1 MLVVKEI
8 VSPGTYWYTDESTG
22 IPRKLDVTPELT
34 KYWHEQGSAM
44 LSAGLTVP
52 VPFEHDFNAH
62 PMTPKEKLLNN
73 AGEVKEY
80 RLKGDTLFGVI
91 DIQDPDAKRKIGHS
105 IRWTSPWI
113 NSFSDGDGKKW
124 NNVISHLALTTRPRI
139 MKQAPFSGIAAALS
153 IATEVVADI
162 GPHNLLGGR
171 SGICIS
177 RAGRLVHRKSDKQLR
192 PQYPLAF
199 SIFSGGI
206 KLAEDEDTKPLTDEG
221 DEAPPKKPKAKGKP
235 PKEGEPPETPETDNE
250 EEGNELEPFKDPS
263 GDVAMEELLADL
275 LGALDIHVEK
285 SGSPDQFKRALYNA
299 AMTKIHELTG
309 KARGEESGLGDTLN
323 QPPGGPGNQTPP
335 NPLVQQEQQPMY
347 MSLEE
352 INKIPDTTM
361 KTIALS
367 MYNENVKLR
376 SEMDSDRK
384 RLNSLNDAKL
394 KEENAKRST
403 RVQMLSKLSPRVK
416 ADLDAMIALPAMA
429 LSMGEG
435 GVVVDP
441 MAQTLSVLEKGL
453 SDMPTLLRTDSASL
467 SVQQHPTDEDMLT
480 QEAADEIS
488 DRMARK
494 MGAAPLEQKKAN

>member
-1 MLVVKEI
+1 
-8 VSPGTYWYTDESTG
+8 
-22 IPRKLDVTPELT
+22 
-34 KYWHEQGSAM
+34 
-44 LSAGLTVP
+44 
-52 VPFEHDFNAH
+52 
-62 PMTPKEKLLNN
+62 
-73 AGEVKEY
+73 
-80 RLKGDTLFGVI
+80 
-91 DIQDPDAKRKIGHS
+91 
-105 IRWTSPWI
+105 
-113 NSFSDGDGKKW
+113 
-124 NNVISHLALTTRPRI
+124 
-139 MKQAPFSGIAAALS
+139 
-153 IATEVVADI
+153 
-162 GPHNLLGGR
+162 
-171 SGICIS
+171 
-177 RAGRLVHRKSDKQLR
+177 
-192 PQYPLAF
+192 
-199 SIFSGGI
+199 
-206 KLAEDEDTKPLTDEG
+206 
-221 DEAPPKKPKAKGKP
+221 
-235 PKEGEPPETPETDNE
+235 
-250 EEGNELEPFKDPS
+250 
-263 GDVAMEELLADL
+263 
-275 LGALDIHVEK
+275 
-285 SGSPDQFKRALYNA
+285 
-299 AMTKIHELTG
+299 
-309 KARGEESGLGDTLN
+309 
-323 QPPGGPGNQTPP
+323 
-335 NPLVQQEQQPMY
+335 MY